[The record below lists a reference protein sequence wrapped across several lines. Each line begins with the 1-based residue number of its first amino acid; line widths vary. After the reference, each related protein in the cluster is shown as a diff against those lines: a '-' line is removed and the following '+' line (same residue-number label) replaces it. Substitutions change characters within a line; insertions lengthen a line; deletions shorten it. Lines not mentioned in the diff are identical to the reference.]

1 MSNSTN
7 RLGYIRGGLGNS
19 IANIDARFS
28 GRHIASLDGLRGL
41 AFLMVFFRHYGM
53 TSHATNI
60 WLKSA
65 FFICFGGWMGVDLFF
80 VLSGFLIT
88 GILLDTRELPT
99 YFTNFYARRALR
111 IFPLY
116 YTVLAIL
123 VVLTPWLH
131 LQWHKGHWA
140 YAFYAGNVAYSLN
153 PSLSSVQPYV
163 SFLHLWS
170 LAIEEQFY
178 LVWPFVVMMVANR
191 RRLAWICGGLSACGL
206 ILRVGLL
213 AWLPRGDAYEWCYA
227 QLPTHMDGLLYGAL
241 GAIIVRALPLELA
254 LSWGRRVV
262 PFAFGTLILVIAFGG
277 IDFHSV
283 LMIVLGFPALAAT
296 FACTVLF
303 ALRSGSVVNRIGNL
317 SMLRFV
323 GRYSYGMYVYH
334 ILFWPWLARMQPW
347 LQAHLHSA
355 VLGGVCFTLLMLGGT
370 IVVAVASYELYE
382 KQWLRLKRMFAY
394 EKRESEVAV

>member
-1 MSNSTN
+1 
-7 RLGYIRGGLGNS
+7 
-19 IANIDARFS
+19 
-28 GRHIASLDGLRGL
+28 
-41 AFLMVFFRHYGM
+41 MVFFRHYGM

-65 FFICFGGWMGVDLFF
+65 SLICFGGWMGVDLFF

-99 YFTNFYARRALR
+99 YFRNFYARRALR

-116 YTVLAIL
+116 YTVLAVL
-123 VVLTPWLH
+123 FVLTPWLH

-213 AWLPRGDAYEWCYA
+213 VWLPRGDAYEWCYA

-347 LQAHLHSA
+347 LQAHLHSV

-382 KQWLRLKRMFAY
+382 KPWLRLKRLFAY
-394 EKRESEVAV
+394 EKREPEVAV